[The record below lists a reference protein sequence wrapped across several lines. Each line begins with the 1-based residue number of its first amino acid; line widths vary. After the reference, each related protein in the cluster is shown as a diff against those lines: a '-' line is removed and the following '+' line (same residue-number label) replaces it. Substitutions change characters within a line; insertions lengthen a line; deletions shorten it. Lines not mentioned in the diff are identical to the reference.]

1 MTPHPEAEAIFAE
14 HGISVVPA
22 HVMPAIGQ
30 TRAIVTLSRII
41 RQRWK
46 RLCDRHRRDVGPV
59 PYSTAKRYRQD
70 ARQHGSFVVMT
81 LAETAN
87 SKAFI
92 DETSLWLVND
102 MIHAAEK
109 NFPELVTTNVS
120 AWFSFFDGL
129 PLGWLQ
135 YWALDLDGVISK
147 RHAIGGMVYERM
159 KRTFGAMAKQPDL
172 LDDRRGAA

>member
-14 HGISVVPA
+14 HGIVVVPA

-30 TRAIVTLSRII
+30 TRAIATLDRI
-41 RQRWK
+41 RN
-46 RLCDRHRRDVGPV
+46 RHGD
-59 PYSTAKRYRQD
+59 D
-70 ARQHGSFVVMT
+70 HARFVVMT

-92 DETSLWLVND
+92 DETTLWLVSD
-102 MIHAAEK
+102 MVRAAEK
-109 NFPELVTTNVS
+109 NFPELVTTDVS

-147 RHAIGGMVYERM
+147 RHALGGMVYERM

-172 LDDRRGAA
+172 LDDRRSA